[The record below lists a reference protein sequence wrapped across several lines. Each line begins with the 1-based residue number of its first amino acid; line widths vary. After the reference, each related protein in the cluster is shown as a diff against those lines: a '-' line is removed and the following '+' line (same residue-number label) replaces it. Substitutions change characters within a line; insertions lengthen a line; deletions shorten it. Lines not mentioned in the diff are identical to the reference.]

1 MEVVKVVRRWLLLLL
16 LLLPFLEA
24 RTLVLHASRWVL
36 LKLLARVRI
45 PGTPSAPTTSAHT
58 LVEDVQFADWVQDMV
73 SANGLAGKAS
83 APAARSP
90 TRLLALND
98 LLYLLELL
106 SLLDAEPV
114 PINVVVHGSHD

>member
-36 LKLLARVRI
+36 LKLLAPARI
-45 PGTPSAPTTSAHT
+45 PRTSSAPTTPAHA
-58 LVEDVQFADWVQDMV
+58 LVKDVQFADRVQDMV
-73 SANGLAGKAS
+73 AANGLAGKAS

-98 LLYLLELL
+98 LLYLLQLL
-106 SLLDAEPV
+106 SLLHAEPV
-114 PINVVVHGSHD
+114 PINVVVHGGHD